1 MKSTDISVVVL
12 TYNRPDILED
22 NLKGLA
28 VCLPELREIIVVD
41 NSSDDVSGEMIGK
54 LFPNFKYI
62 KNEVNTGV
70 AGRNRGMTMATG
82 EVVVTL
88 DDDVLGLGPADFET
102 IADLFGEKPR
112 LGALCF
118 RVLHFE
124 TGEICNWCHHRE
136 REKDGLGHFVTY
148 EITEG
153 AVAYRRSALTEA
165 GYYFEGFFISHEG
178 KDLAYRL
185 MNKNY
190 AVEYDGRICVT
201 HCHAIAGRT
210 NWRRYYYD
218 TRNSI
223 WLATRNMPFWYGTR
237 FLALALLSMGV
248 YSLRDGFLK
257 YWFKAVWD
265 GLKGL
270 PEIRKNRNPW
280 EKHTGQKIRNID
292 RLRPSFW
299 YKLKGRLFR
308 REVQI

>member
-1 MKSTDISVVVL
+1 MNSTDISVVVL

-28 VCLPELREIIVVD
+28 VCLPELREVIVVD
-41 NSSDDVSGEMIGK
+41 NSSDDVSGEMIHT
-54 LFPNFKYI
+54 LFPHFKYI

-70 AGRNRGMTMATG
+70 AGRNRGMMEATG

-88 DDDVLGLGPADFET
+88 DDDVLGLDLAEFKT
-102 IADLFGEKPR
+102 IADLFAEQPR

-124 TGEICNWCHHRE
+124 TGNICNWCHHRE
-136 REKDGLGHFVTY
+136 WEKDGLGQFETY

-153 AVAYRRSALTEA
+153 AVAFRRSALMES
-165 GYYFEGFFISHEG
+165 GLYFEGFFISHEG
-178 KDLAYRL
+178 KDLAFRL

-190 AVEYDGRICVT
+190 VVAYDGRIYVT

-223 WLATRNMPFWYGTR
+223 WLAVRNMPFWYGTR
-237 FLALALLSMGV
+237 FLAVALISMGV
-248 YSLRDGFLK
+248 YSLRDRFLK
-257 YWFKAVWD
+257 YWFKA
-265 GLKGL
+265 
-270 PEIRKNRNPW
+270 I
-280 EKHTGQKIRNID
+280 
-292 RLRPSFW
+292 
-299 YKLKGRLFR
+299 
-308 REVQI
+308 